1 MVRITM
7 GGLLPSIVTTSTAS
21 AASSSSPPTD
31 REEEA
36 VSPEATALREL
47 SDSEQDSEDLPQEEE
62 EEEEIPPT
70 RAEALTTTTARNPE
84 YLLSVKMR
92 GAQDGGI
99 DGPPYYC
106 VFLVKQFGG
115 HNKNEANIK
124 ISDDPY
130 GELVSQNLGSAPSSP
145 SASSAS
151 GAESVP
157 SGSGSAWPMAKAN
170 KSRWQI
176 EGIVCP
182 LLNREEC
189 DELRSKW
196 MRSSRGLASRRE
208 HGVALVEEFRR
219 THPDREL
226 FFFDK
231 RLVPLDPNQY
241 LRSVDLEHLAINE
254 ERFRS
259 FLTALAATQ

>member
-1 MVRITM
+1 MVRISM

-21 AASSSSPPTD
+21 AAASSSPTEKD
-31 REEEA
+31 A
-36 VSPEATALREL
+36 ASTALREL
-47 SDSEQDSEDLPQEEE
+47 SDSEQDSEDVPREEE
-62 EEEEIPPT
+62 EEEEEAIPT
-70 RAEALTTTTARNPE
+70 SRAEPSTAASNPE
-84 YLLSVKMR
+84 YLFSIKTRV
-92 GAQDGGI
+92 AEDES
-99 DGPPYYC
+99 PCYC

-130 GELVSQNLGSAPSSP
+130 GELLSQNLGSSSSAPSS
-145 SASSAS
+145 SSSSSSTSAS
-151 GAESVP
+151 GTDSAP
-157 SGSGSAWPMAKAN
+157 MGSSSAWPMAKAN

-182 LLNREEC
+182 FLNREEC
-189 DELRSKW
+189 EEFRSKW

-219 THPDREL
+219 THSDREL

-231 RLVPLDPNQY
+231 RLVPLDPNDY
-241 LRSVDLEHLAINE
+241 LRSVDLQHLAINE

-259 FLTALAATQ
+259 FLAALAATQ